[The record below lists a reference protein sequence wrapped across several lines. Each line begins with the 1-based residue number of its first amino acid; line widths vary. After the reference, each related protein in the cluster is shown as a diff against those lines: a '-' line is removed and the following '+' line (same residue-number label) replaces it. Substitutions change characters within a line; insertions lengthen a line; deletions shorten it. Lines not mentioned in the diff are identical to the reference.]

1 MERLEEGEKSGND
14 PVFLVPATLLVQ
26 GPAGCCIENQLNGE
40 TRAKTETGLEHVAI
54 ARWEVTPWTRSQGWV
69 LWLHFGGRAIG
80 FVRWL
85 YLKCEKKKKEES
97 RITPTFGDWATG
109 RMEFL
114 STGGDCRKSR
124 CRWERISSVV
134 HNSIRDVH

>member
-54 ARWEVTPWTRSQGWV
+54 AR
-69 LWLHFGGRAIG
+69 
-80 FVRWL
+80 
-85 YLKCEKKKKEES
+85 
-97 RITPTFGDWATG
+97 
-109 RMEFL
+109 
-114 STGGDCRKSR
+114 
-124 CRWERISSVV
+124 
-134 HNSIRDVH
+134 